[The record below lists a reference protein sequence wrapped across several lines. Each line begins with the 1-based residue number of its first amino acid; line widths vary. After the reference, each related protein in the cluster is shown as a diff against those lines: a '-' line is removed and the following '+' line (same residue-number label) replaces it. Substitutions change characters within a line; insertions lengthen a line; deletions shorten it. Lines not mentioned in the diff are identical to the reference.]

1 MTIIKIEHEL
11 TEEQEKKIMDAI
23 NTIAVTGRRGSGKT
37 TLMKAFISYVL
48 LSTKND

>member
-37 TLMKAFISYVL
+37 TLMNRIL
-48 LSTKND
+48 